1 MDFATVRE
9 KLASGAYANLEQ
21 FEVRTMSLLL
31 FSVSFKSFVSLSCS
45 DELYKIVFYHDN
57 RIAAW

>member
-9 KLASGAYANLEQ
+9 KLTSGAYTSLEQ
-21 FEVRTMSLLL
+21 FEVRYEPLL

-45 DELYKIVFYHDN
+45 AEF
-57 RIAAW
+57 